1 MGSERVNDFLKG
13 PRITEYK
20 SEPKSVF
27 FQVPIFLSTTSQPYF
42 FSHGP
47 DNVILLKDDFFLDL
61 FLLKKKKSLS
71 FLGTKKKK
79 KSIPLLSLAPYFN
92 IFSEG
97 VREEVSLHQQGIIH
111 HQQGI
116 LEFNS
121 IVTLST

>member
-1 MGSERVNDFLKG
+1 MCSSQLFCKVASSPFSDEEMGSERVNDFLKG
-13 PRITEYK
+13 PGITEYK

-61 FLLKKKKSLS
+61 FLLKKKSLS

-79 KSIPLLSLAPYFN
+79 KINTSFEFGT
-92 IFSEG
+92 IFQ
-97 VREEVSLHQQGIIH
+97 HFQ
-111 HQQGI
+111 
-116 LEFNS
+116 
-121 IVTLST
+121 

>member
-61 FLLKKKKSLS
+61 FLLKKKKPIIPRY
-71 FLGTKKKK
+71 KKKK
-79 KSIPLLSLAPYFN
+79 KKKNTF
-92 IFSEG
+92 E
-97 VREEVSLHQQGIIH
+97 
-111 HQQGI
+111 
-116 LEFNS
+116 
-121 IVTLST
+121 

>member
-1 MGSERVNDFLKG
+1 MCSSQLFCKVASSPFSDEEMGSERVNDFLKG

-61 FLLKKKKSLS
+61 FLLKKKPIIPRY
-71 FLGTKKKK
+71 KKKK
-79 KSIPLLSLAPYFN
+79 INTSFEFGT
-92 IFSEG
+92 IFQ
-97 VREEVSLHQQGIIH
+97 HFQ
-111 HQQGI
+111 
-116 LEFNS
+116 
-121 IVTLST
+121 